1 MEPRVP
7 VGTPD
12 HSCLRLPILKATSL
26 ACYSTWKLAVDLKV
40 AESGK

>member
-1 MEPRVP
+1 MEPQLP
-7 VGTPD
+7 VETPD

-26 ACYSTWKLAVDLKV
+26 AWYSIWKRAVVLKV